1 MPRTG
6 WLVAMAMCVSVI
18 ALTAIFPLRDG
29 GEMIIVSP
37 AIRTCGNRKL
47 GQEGGDKYHQ

>member
-18 ALTAIFPLRDG
+18 ALTAIFLLHYG
-29 GEMIIVSP
+29 GGMIFVTP
-37 AIRTCGNRKL
+37 AMRTCGNGKL
-47 GQEGGDKYHQ
+47 G